1 MKRSSTFI
9 LGSLMALSLAGCRSS
24 RNDGT
29 ADTRTGS
36 ADSTAMTHD
45 TGSSSM
51 DTAMSGGAGAMSD
64 TGRMHKDTTSR

>member
-9 LGSLMALSLAGCRSS
+9 LGSLIALSLAACKS

-45 TGSSSM
+45 TGSSM
-51 DTAMSGGAGAMSD
+51 DSAMGGGAAGMRD
-64 TGRMHKDTTSR
+64 TSRMRKDTTSR

>member
-9 LGSLMALSLAGCRSS
+9 LGSLIALSLAACQS
-24 RNDGT
+24 RESGT
-29 ADTRTGS
+29 ADDRMGS

-51 DTAMSGGAGAMSD
+51 DTTMGGGGGTTSD
-64 TGRMHKDTTSR
+64 TSRMRKDTTSR